1 VPTSGCKTAGD
12 PYMVKSIANFA
23 GAGSESG
30 LHMPDPS
37 EGPSS
42 KQGSCHGSTALP
54 PLTALEPLLFPAAA
68 LLRKI
73 AGFLTQFIR
82 LRPWGAASR
91 GETPGLLIAWT
102 QPVAVAGMPSCN
114 QDS

>member
-1 VPTSGCKTAGD
+1 MPTPGCKTPVD

-42 KQGSCHGSTALP
+42 KQGSCHRSTALP

-73 AGFLTQFIR
+73 AGFLMQFIR
-82 LRPWGAASR
+82 FRTRGVASR
-91 GETPGLLIAWT
+91 GKTPCRLIAWM
-102 QPVAVAGMPSCN
+102 QPVAVAGTPSCN
-114 QDS
+114 PDS